1 MADQIRRESMEQQPT
16 SRPQPGIRRAAE
28 VRDGR
33 SIPDLLKELTTEG
46 RNLVSEEVRLAK
58 VEFSEKLE
66 VFQRNLVSI
75 GIGVALLV
83 ATLILVVEAAA
94 RGLTALLAD
103 PLGLE
108 TAVWVAPLILAVL
121 IGLIGWGLIKKGTTA
136 LKKEGVVPR
145 ETVDTL
151 KKDAQWAERKVKA

>member
-1 MADQIRRESMEQQPT
+1 MADQIRRESMEQRSGSQA
-16 SRPQPGIRRAAE
+16 QPGIRPGAE
-28 VRDGR
+28 ARDGR

-46 RNLVSEEVRLAK
+46 RTLVSEEVRLAK
-58 VEFSEKLE
+58 AEFSEKLE
-66 VFQRNLVSI
+66 VFQRNLASI
-75 GIGVALLV
+75 GVGVALLV
-83 ATLILVVEAAA
+83 ATVILVVEAAA

-108 TAVWVAPLILAVL
+108 MAVWVAPLILAVL
-121 IGLIGWGLIKKGTTA
+121 IGLVGWGLIRKGTTA

-151 KKDAQWAERKVKA
+151 KRDAQWAERKVKA